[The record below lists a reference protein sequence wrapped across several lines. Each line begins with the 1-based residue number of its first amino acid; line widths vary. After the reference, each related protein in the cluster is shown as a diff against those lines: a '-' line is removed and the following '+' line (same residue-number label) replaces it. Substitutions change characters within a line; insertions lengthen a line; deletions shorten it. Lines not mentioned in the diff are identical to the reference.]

1 MEIEKKRVSSSQNE
15 RNLGEGSEA
24 ARKWTRMNRGE
35 GGVKTQESSANILF
49 ECPLSGCGFAS
60 SCSHN
65 FRFCT
70 CFKQEFLDIQATI
83 ECGLTLKRV
92 RDMIITH
99 SQLFNSCIYNIGCN
113 VADTNTNT
121 RSWLITDAW

>member
-1 MEIEKKRVSSSQNE
+1 
-15 RNLGEGSEA
+15 
-24 ARKWTRMNRGE
+24 MNKDE
-35 GGVKTQESSANILF
+35 QGGRAVKTRESSANILF

-60 SCSHN
+60 SSSHN
-65 FRFCT
+65 FRFCS

-92 RDMIITH
+92 RDVIITH

-121 RSWLITDAW
+121 RS